1 MPSSAFASG
10 EAVGLAI
17 KAALG
22 PVLERQAVL
31 MEKCT
36 RLEAELASVRPELAA
51 LRERAAVLE
60 TRAPIPGPAGP
71 AGTDGFTCDELTM
84 RQDDDD
90 ERILTL
96 GYRRGPL
103 LKTLGQVRLAFLR
116 YCGVYDAARVYTKGD
131 QVTYNGS
138 LWVCH
143 APTRS
148 RPGGPEDGWTLQVK
162 KGDGR

>member
-31 MEKCT
+31 MEKCI

-60 TRAPIPGPAGP
+60 TRAPLPGPPGPAGV
-71 AGTDGFTCDELTM
+71 DGFTCDELTLT
-84 RQDDDD
+84 QDDDD

-96 GYRRGPL
+96 GYRRGTL
-103 LKTLGQVRLAFLR
+103 KKTLGQLRLAFPR
-116 YCGVYDAARVYTKGD
+116 YCGTWDTARVYTKGD
-131 QVTYNGS
+131 QVTHGGG
-138 LWVCH
+138 LWTCH

-148 RPGGPEDGWTLQVK
+148 RPGAGEDGWTLQVK
-162 KGDGR
+162 RGDAR